1 MKFKRSSIFIKI
13 VVLALVV
20 SAAVSIAAARGK
32 IADAAAERERLQA
45 EVDEALQ
52 KNAELEYDIAHASD
66 DETIA
71 DIARTKLGLVE
82 PGEKIFYDVG
92 N

>member
-20 SAAVSIAAARGK
+20 CAAVSIAATRGK
-32 IADAAAERERLQA
+32 ITDASAERERLQA
-45 EVDEALQ
+45 QVDEALQ

-66 DETIA
+66 NETIA

>member
-1 MKFKRSSIFIKI
+1 MRFKRSSIFIKI

-20 SAAVSIAAARGK
+20 CAAVSIAATRSK
-32 IADAAAERERLQA
+32 IAAAAAEREKLRTQ
-45 EVDEALQ
+45 VDEALQ

-66 DETIA
+66 NETIA
-71 DIARTKLGLVE
+71 EIARTKLGLVE
-82 PGEKIFYDVG
+82 PGEKIFCDVG